1 MLSPLRFL
9 VIMDAVAR
17 RAINNWSRG
26 PWTMLILNRCRDMQ
40 YKANV
45 QAAELYKVGLRI
57 NAKKTKEMRI
67 NQVKYSPDL

>member
-1 MLSPLRFL
+1 
-9 VIMDAVAR
+9 MDAVAR

-57 NAKKTKEMRI
+57 NAKKTKEMR
-67 NQVKYSPDL
+67 